1 MNVTVGPP
9 VDILHE
15 LEQLPWAPAPD
26 SLQSRMLGTVASFKL
41 LFSMAIN
48 KLDFNQ
54 FLGRGVYL
62 SKVPK
67 SHRERNTMTQMWT
80 VQSEGARPMNRA
92 QSS

>member
-1 MNVTVGPP
+1 
-9 VDILHE
+9 
-15 LEQLPWAPAPD
+15 
-26 SLQSRMLGTVASFKL
+26 MLGTVASFKL
-41 LFSMAIN
+41 LFAMAIN

-67 SHRERNTMTQMWT
+67 SRRERITMTQMWT
-80 VQSEGARPMNRA
+80 LQSVGARPMNRA